1 MDILILQIV
10 IAALAY
16 KLLAPVAGFV
26 GEMARLG
33 IKKLLRVR

>member
-16 KLLAPVAGFV
+16 KLLVPVAEFV
-26 GEMARLG
+26 GDMIRLG
-33 IKKLLRVR
+33 IKKLLKVR